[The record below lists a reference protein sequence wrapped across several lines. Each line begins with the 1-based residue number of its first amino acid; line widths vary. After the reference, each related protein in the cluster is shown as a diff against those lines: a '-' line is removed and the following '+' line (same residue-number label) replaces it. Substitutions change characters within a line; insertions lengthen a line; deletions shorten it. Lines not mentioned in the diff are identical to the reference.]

1 MKPVTVLVD
10 NLRFL
15 CHQNP
20 GEWSPSKTATDYSQ
34 HSWINPTI
42 LKNQKDSYEKT
53 ALKTTE
59 KMTDK
64 DLGIEGSRKWIKLV
78 NEKGSGKRVEFLRVD
93 KCQVELVLSHLIG
106 ANICHRF

>member
-34 HSWINPTI
+34 RSWINPTI

-59 KMTDK
+59 KMTNIWE
-64 DLGIEGSRKWIKLV
+64 LRAAE
-78 NEKGSGKRVEFLRVD
+78 NELNLLMKKALE
-93 KCQVELVLSHLIG
+93 KE
-106 ANICHRF
+106 